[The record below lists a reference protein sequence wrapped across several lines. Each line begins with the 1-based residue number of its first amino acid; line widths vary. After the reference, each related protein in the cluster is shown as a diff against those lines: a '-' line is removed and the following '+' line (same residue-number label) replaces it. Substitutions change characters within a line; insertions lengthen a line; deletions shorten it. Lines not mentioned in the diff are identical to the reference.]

1 MPRHGKRQEQP
12 AGPVATGMQA
22 ARPRSSKGQAAA
34 LLHLPSASTVPGL
47 GYSKPP
53 GPAAARARQFSLLV
67 WLNEARIK
75 PANSARC
82 GWDRHWVTI
91 VRRFPGIEGNPAESK
106 QTRTLPSPPGAV
118 GALVSVAAAKR
129 VPRLGLGDE
138 MASQSSTQGLCW
150 CSHRAVLSLGR
161 MADS

>member
-22 ARPRSSKGQAAA
+22 ARPGSSKGQAAA

-82 GWDRHWVTI
+82 GWDGHWATV

-106 QTRTLPSPPGAV
+106 QTRTQPSPPGAA